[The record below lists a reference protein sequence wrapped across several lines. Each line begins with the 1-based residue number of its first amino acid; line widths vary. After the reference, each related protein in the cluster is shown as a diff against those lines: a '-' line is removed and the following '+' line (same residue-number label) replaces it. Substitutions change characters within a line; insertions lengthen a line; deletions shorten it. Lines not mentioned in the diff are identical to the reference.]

1 MLCPI
6 MSYHKEYV
14 SEIGCEGDECGFYD
28 TEEQCC
34 AAVAVAKALKSVKHK
49 ERQRNI
55 EEELN
60 DLLYQ

>member
-6 MSYHKEYV
+6 MSYQKEYA
-14 SEIGCEGDECGFYD
+14 SKIECEGDECGFYD

-34 AAVAVAKALKSVKHK
+34 AAVAVARSLKFVKHK
-49 ERQRNI
+49 DRQQNI

>member
-6 MSYHKEYV
+6 MSYQKEYV
-14 SEIGCEGDECGFYD
+14 SEIGCEENECGFYD

-34 AAVAVAKALKSVKHK
+34 AVVAVVRALKSIKHK
-49 ERQRNI
+49 DRQRNI

>member
-34 AAVAVAKALKSVKHK
+34 AAIAIARALKFV
-49 ERQRNI
+49 EREDRQRKLNLYT
-55 EEELN
+55 EE
-60 DLLYQ
+60 D

>member
-6 MSYHKEYV
+6 MSYQKEYV

-34 AAVAVAKALKSVKHK
+34 AAVAIARVLKFV
-49 ERQRNI
+49 EREDRQRKLNLYT
-55 EEELN
+55 EEG
-60 DLLYQ
+60 

>member
-6 MSYHKEYV
+6 MSYQNEYV
-14 SEIGCEGDECGFYD
+14 SEIGCEGNECGFYD

-34 AAVAVAKALKSVKHK
+34 AVVAVVRALKSIKHK
-49 ERQRNI
+49 DRQRNI